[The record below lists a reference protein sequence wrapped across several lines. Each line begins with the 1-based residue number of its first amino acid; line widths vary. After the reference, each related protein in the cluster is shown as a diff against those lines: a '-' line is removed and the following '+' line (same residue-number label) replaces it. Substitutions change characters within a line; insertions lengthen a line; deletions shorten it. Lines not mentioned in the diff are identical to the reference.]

1 MLNIASAST
10 TPGFEQFLTQALPI
24 IGWGMLGTFAVIL
37 ILFGVTALLNM
48 MTDTRQGSPMKSA
61 VIQLVTISMVLTCFL
76 VTPIVF
82 GYLTRKKLAVAK
94 SKQDLST
101 GFKVAVLLLCNP
113 IAGILLFLMKDG
125 DFE

>member
-24 IGWGMLGTFAVIL
+24 IGWGLLGTFAVIL
-37 ILFGVTALLNM
+37 ILFVVTALLNM
-48 MTDTRQGSPMKSA
+48 LTDTRQGSAIKSA

-82 GYLTRKKLAVAK
+82 GYLTRKKLGTAK
-94 SKQDLST
+94 TKADLST

-113 IAGILLFLMKDG
+113 IAGILLFLMKDE

>member
-1 MLNIASAST
+1 
-10 TPGFEQFLTQALPI
+10 
-24 IGWGMLGTFAVIL
+24 
-37 ILFGVTALLNM
+37 
-48 MTDTRQGSPMKSA
+48 
-61 VIQLVTISMVLTCFL
+61 MVLTCFL

-82 GYLTRKKLAVAK
+82 GYLTRKKLKTAK

-125 DFE
+125 DFQ